1 MIIDSPLFSG
11 VNIISI
17 VNQVLSK
24 IRRLQADRRVF
35 SACDFHE
42 SGDREAVGRVLSRL
56 AKRGDIVR
64 LCRGLYH
71 APVFLKL
78 TNRLSP
84 ASHHEI
90 LAAIMRRDGI
100 KIVPHSLFFANG
112 LGLTNAVLA
121 KSIYLYAGRTKV
133 LAAGEARIT
142 LEHASPGFMKHATA
156 TYGPGFQALTWL
168 GKDICTAERDFII
181 RKLPPALLADMR
193 ENLVDLPGWMREL
206 LR

>member
-1 MIIDSPLFSG
+1 MHSLENK
-11 VNIISI
+11 VR
-17 VNQVLSK
+17 SK
-24 IRRLQADRRVF
+24 IQSFQDDRWVF

-42 SGDREAVGRVLSRL
+42 AGDREAVGQVLAKL

-84 ASHHEI
+84 ASHKEI
-90 LAAIMRRDGI
+90 LAAIMRRDDI
-100 KIVPHSLFFANG
+100 KIVPHSLYFANG

-121 KSIYLYAGRTKV
+121 KSIYLYAGKTKV

-142 LEHASPGFMKHATA
+142 LEHASPAFMRHATSS
-156 TYGPGFQALTWL
+156 YGPGFQALTWL
-168 GKDICTAERDFII
+168 GKDICLAERDFILK
-181 RKLPPALLADMR
+181 RLHPALLADMR
-193 ENLVDLPGWMREL
+193 KHLADLPVWMRDL